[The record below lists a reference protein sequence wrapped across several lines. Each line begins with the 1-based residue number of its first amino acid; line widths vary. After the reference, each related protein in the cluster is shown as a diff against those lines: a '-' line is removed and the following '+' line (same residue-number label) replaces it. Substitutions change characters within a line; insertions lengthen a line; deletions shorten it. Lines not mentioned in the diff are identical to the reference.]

1 MLKEQL
7 GSLSETE
14 HKTFPLST
22 EHYRYCQD
30 VKEFVTKILFTRPP
44 TSCADIGTQ
53 CDKDIIPDRLYIEDK
68 IENPLSDTSTWN
80 TELPNIA
87 DVQLCSSP
95 ELLFDCEQTE
105 QASLLTDGV
114 GVTLIEHLS
123 QQLETCKSQI
133 EAKTSYIAALE
144 EDMAAKEEQLGEYRE
159 ELAKVEDSV
168 HGLRLCPEMRR
179 TKSSDKRLRRL
190 KPRIGAIKFLANR
203 DSVDTD
209 EWSEPETGVSIQR

>member
-14 HKTFPLST
+14 HKTFPLAT
-22 EHYRYCQD
+22 EHYRYY
-30 VKEFVTKILFTRPP
+30 EEAIAKIIYYLHLIRPP

-53 CDKDIIPDRLYIEDK
+53 CDTDRQFLDDR

-95 ELLFDCEQTE
+95 ELLFDCEHPEQTSML
-105 QASLLTDGV
+105 ADGV

-144 EDMAAKEEQLGEYRE
+144 DDLAVKEEVIRDQADQLGECRGE
-159 ELAKVEDSV
+159 ITKVEDSLY
-168 HGLRLCPEMRR
+168 GRR
-179 TKSSDKRLRRL
+179 TKSSGRRRRL
-190 KPRIGAIKFLANR
+190 KPRTGAIKFLTNR
-203 DSVDTD
+203 DSVDTE

>member
-1 MLKEQL
+1 MMLHWNQYL
-7 GSLSETE
+7 IFINL
-14 HKTFPLST
+14 
-22 EHYRYCQD
+22 
-30 VKEFVTKILFTRPP
+30 IRPP

-53 CDKDIIPDRLYIEDK
+53 CDSDRRYLDDK

-95 ELLFDCEQTE
+95 ELVFDCDHPEQDR
-105 QASLLTDGV
+105 ASLISDGV

-144 EDMAAKEEQLGEYRE
+144 EDLAVKEDQLGECQE
-159 ELAKVEDSV
+159 ELTKAEESLYGPRRD
-168 HGLRLCPEMRR
+168 PEQRNRSSGRR
-179 TKSSDKRLRRL
+179 RRL
-190 KPRIGAIKFLANR
+190 KPRIGAIKFLTNR

>member
-1 MLKEQL
+1 M
-7 GSLSETE
+7 
-14 HKTFPLST
+14 
-22 EHYRYCQD
+22 
-30 VKEFVTKILFTRPP
+30 
-44 TSCADIGTQ
+44 
-53 CDKDIIPDRLYIEDK
+53 
-68 IENPLSDTSTWN
+68 SDTSTWN

-95 ELLFDCEQTE
+95 ELVFDCDHPE
-105 QASLLTDGV
+105 QASLLSEGV

-144 EDMAAKEEQLGEYRE
+144 EDLAVKEDELGECRE
-159 ELAKVEDSV
+159 ELSRAEESLY
-168 HGLRLCPEMRR
+168 GQRRGPERR
-179 TKSSDKRLRRL
+179 NRSSGRRRRL
-190 KPRIGAIKFLANR
+190 KPRIGAIKFLTNR